1 MKVFFVDGYKFDAQ
15 NRRAI
20 RMIARES
27 GPAFLEHLGAEPFI
41 EVIHAMTQ
49 DEIDGDSLGDGGAG
63 YMELRGNRIK
73 IAINPNLTPRR
84 TAEVWI
90 EEQVHAIAPELSENI
105 VRNHYVPVIFRET
118 MRRLKS

>member
-1 MKVFFVDGYKFDAQ
+1 MKVYFVNGYKFGAQ

-27 GPAFLEHLGAEPFI
+27 GPAFREHLGSEPFV

-63 YMELRGNRIK
+63 YMELRGNTIK

-90 EEQVHAIAPELSENI
+90 EEQVHAIAPEFSENI

-118 MRRLKS
+118 MARVRS